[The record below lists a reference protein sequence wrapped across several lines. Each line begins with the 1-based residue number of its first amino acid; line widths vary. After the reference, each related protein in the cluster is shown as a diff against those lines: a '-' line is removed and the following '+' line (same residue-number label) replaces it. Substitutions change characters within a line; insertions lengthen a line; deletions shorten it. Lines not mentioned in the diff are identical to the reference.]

1 MKDYLAVADYSAE
14 ELQSILDTAIEL
26 KTEWKKKGNPP
37 LFKDKVLAMIF
48 QKPSLRTRV
57 SFEMA
62 MRHLGGDAL
71 YLSPAE
77 IGLGK
82 RESIADIA
90 RVLSGYVDILMARVF
105 DHQHILELGK
115 WSEIPVINGLS
126 DYNHP
131 CQAAAD
137 ALTIQENF
145 GSLKGIKVTYIGDG
159 NNVAVSLMHY
169 CAKLGADFT
178 IGHPEGYGIDPEA
191 VALGEK
197 FAAES
202 GSSIRQLNDPQE
214 AVSGSQVIYTDTWV
228 SMGQDEEAARR
239 KEVFPP
245 FQVNQSLLEEAE
257 KDAIV
262 LHCLP
267 AHRGEE
273 ITDEVADG
281 PNSRL
286 FPQAHNRLHAQKA
299 ILVKLLT

>member
-57 SFEMA
+57 SFDMA

-115 WSEIPVINGLS
+115 WADIPVINGLS

-159 NNVAVSLMHY
+159 NNVAVSLMHF

-178 IGHPEGYGIDPEA
+178 IGHPEGYGINPEA

-202 GSSIRQLNDPQE
+202 GSSIRQLNDPHE

>member
-1 MKDYLAVADYSAE
+1 MKDFLAVADYSPAD
-14 ELQSILDTAIEL
+14 LQSILDTAIDL
-26 KTEWKKKGNPP
+26 KKEWKNKGNPP
-37 LFKDKVLAMIF
+37 LFKNKVLAMIF

-57 SFEMA
+57 SFDMA

-82 RESIADIA
+82 RESIADVA
-90 RVLSGYVDILMARVF
+90 RVISGYVDVVMARVF
-105 DHQHILELGK
+105 DHEHVLELAK
-115 WSEIPVINGLS
+115 WADIPVINGLS

-131 CQAAAD
+131 CQATAD

-145 GSLKGIKVTYIGDG
+145 GNLNGLKVTYIGDG
-159 NNVAVSLMHY
+159 NNVAVSLMHI

-178 IGHPEGYGIDPEA
+178 IANPDGYGMDQEA
-191 VALGEK
+191 VALGEQI
-197 FAAES
+197 AAEN
-202 GSSIRQLNDPQE
+202 GSVINQLTDPNQ
-214 AVSGSQVIYTDTWV
+214 AVKNAQVIYTDTWV
-228 SMGQDEEAARR
+228 SMGQDEEAAKRAQ
-239 KEVFPP
+239 VFPP
-245 FQVNQSLLEEAE
+245 YQVNQKLLAGAD

-262 LHCLP
+262 MHCLP

-299 ILVKLLT
+299 ILLKLLS